1 MPKRKSRT
9 ACASGS
15 KRRRTGGVGKK
26 YKGRAKIRSKFKSR
40 AGSKTKQI
48 YQKPRQTVPG
58 MAGAGT
64 FSTFSNRHAM
74 KAFDKKLLKDLAMS
88 NLSGVFGTRLTFTE
102 NFQGVLNAAVTWDLG
117 HMQKCFDVGSQLGES
132 DNQTTRR
139 LYIQSMN
146 TCLNISNPT
155 NAPVMFDI
163 YDVMYRHD
171 MPGVGGPQSTNN
183 LPSALWYDGLADMGD
198 IGSGLM
204 EFPGNTPFMSPKFT
218 QNCVVKKVTKVQL
231 PQGGTHEHRI
241 HAEVNQMVSYENVI
255 NGGNHYYK
263 GKTVVTLIVARGT
276 PVDDGTNV
284 GLCAGALNIVTTQK
298 YQFHMIRQSTSTFI
312 ATKSLHALTAERIV
326 NIGSGAMDAVNVA

>member
-74 KAFDKKLLKDLAMS
+74 KAFDKKLLKDLAMQ
-88 NLSGVFGTRLTFTE
+88 NLSTVEGLRVAWGE
-102 NFQGVLNAAVTWDLG
+102 NNQVASCPAVCWNHAD
-117 HMQKCFDVGSQLGES
+117 MNKCFSLGTTLGDT
-132 DNQTTRR
+132 DNLNTRR

-146 TCLNISNPT
+146 TCVNISNPT
-155 NAPVMFDI
+155 SAPVMFDI
-163 YDVMYRHD
+163 YDIMYRHD
-171 MPGVGGPQSTNN
+171 MPQHTASGAYNIPNS
-183 LPSALWYDGLADMGD
+183 LWYDGLQDMGD
-198 IGSGLM
+198 IGSGLLSD
-204 EFPGNTPFMSPKFT
+204 PGNTPFMSPKFT
-218 QNCVVKKVTKVQL
+218 QNLKVMKVTKVQL
-231 PQGGTHEHRI
+231 PQGGTHEHRV
-241 HAEVNQMVSYENVI
+241 HAEVNQMLSYENVM
-255 NGGNHYYK
+255 NSGLYYYK
-263 GKTVVTLIVARGT
+263 GKTVVSMIVVRGT

-284 GLCAGALNIVTTQK
+284 GLCAGALNMVVTQK
-298 YQFHMIRQSTSTFI
+298 YQFHMIRNSVSTFV
-312 ATKSLHALTAERIV
+312 TTNTLPTLTAERII
-326 NIGSGAMDAVNVA
+326 NIGSGAAEAVNMA